1 METPPLPPE
10 PSSSGISDRQWAVL
24 LHLSAFSGF
33 IIPCVGH
40 ILGPLL
46 IWLLR
51 KPVTPSLDPIGRE
64 VLNFQISYSIYFAIA
79 ALSMFVLIGFILLP
93 ILGLAWLILT
103 IVGAVKASNGEF
115 YRFPLTIR
123 ML

>member
-33 IIPCVGH
+33 ILPFGH

-64 VLNFQISYSIYFAIA
+64 VLNFQISYSIYLAVA
-79 ALSMFVLIGFILLP
+79 TLSIFVLVGFLLLP
-93 ILGLAWLILT
+93 ILGLAWLILM